1 MWSAQDKQRFEGGPV
16 IAEMDLPL
24 ACDRDTASSSSVPR
38 TGYPL
43 PTVWNSL
50 TRLRQGHI

>member
-1 MWSAQDKQRFEGGPV
+1 MWSAQDKQRFEAGPV

-24 ACDRDTASSSSVPR
+24 ACDRDTVSSSSIPR

-43 PTVWNSL
+43 PTVWNSSA
-50 TRLRQGHI
+50 RLRQGHI